1 MPPLNRLPVS
11 YKVKLYLPYDPVNSI
26 FRYLAKKNETLKK
39 QFTTLYNYKS
49 PILQITQISSV
60 SEKTNFGISIQWNNT
75 QQ

>member
-1 MPPLNRLPVS
+1 MPLNRLPVC
-11 YKVKLYLPYDPVNSI
+11 YKVKLHLPYDSVNSI
-26 FRYLAKKNETLKK
+26 FRYLSKKNETHKK

-49 PILQITQISSV
+49 SMLEITQISSV

>member
-1 MPPLNRLPVS
+1 MKEQPLAH
-11 YKVKLYLPYDPVNSI
+11 LYILHCMTIATKAPC
-26 FRYLAKKNETLKK
+26 LLCGCKK

-49 PILQITQISSV
+49 SMLEITQISSV